1 MNQNAKQLSIKPIIQ
16 NDDFAIFCTDDLEDI
31 KDELLSQLSF
41 AKMKLLKF
49 FGLNTFPKVSIYL
62 FDKNVNFKSLP
73 SLDNYSSLMIN
84 HSYKVK
90 SISKIKGVLCHELTH
105 IVYRQIWEGHYQCP
119 IWLDEGLALFF
130 SGEKDHITADFKRFK
145 SWYLERIVASSKTI
159 PELEFLN
166 KRGTN
171 FGEFIDGKF
180 NTYNGYDISF
190 ILVYYLMKQCD
201 TFSEILYDKLSVEK
215 LNEHILE
222 ECIAFFNRLF
232 HVADIKEFFMDIE
245 TPYELM
251 DYLDKNVVYG
261 WLDRQEIFHGDVGE
275 DFRENYRTGSLEQ
288 ILQSKVGTCIEQAK
302 LIKTFFDKIGLESKI
317 FCRRKYEDKET
328 PKEETKMHCFVL
340 FSRNN
345 KWYHFEHSNVAA
357 RGIHEYSTLEEAL
370 QAENSKR
377 HPSDVRVL
385 TEIPDIPSGLSFEE
399 FNCYVNSFD
408 PYDMPPKIRTI

>member
-1 MNQNAKQLSIKPIIQ
+1 MSQNTAQLPIEPIIQ
-16 NDDFAIFCTDDLEDI
+16 NDEFAIFCTGDLEDI
-31 KDELLSQLSF
+31 KDELLNQLSF
-41 AKMKLLKF
+41 TKMKLLKF
-49 FGLNTFPKVSIYL
+49 FGLNTFPKVNIYL
-62 FDKNVNFKSLP
+62 FDKNVFFKSLP
-73 SLDNYSSLMIN
+73 SFDSYSSPMIN

-105 IVYRQIWEGHYQCP
+105 LVYRQIWEDYYQSP

-130 SGEKDHITADFKRFK
+130 SGEKDHITTDFKRFK

-159 PELEFLN
+159 PKMEFLN

-171 FGEFIDGKF
+171 FGEFVDGKS

-190 ILVYYLMKQCD
+190 ILVYYLRKQCD
-201 TFSEILYDKLSVEK
+201 NFSEMLYDERSIEK

-232 HVADIKEFFMDIE
+232 RVDDIKEFFMDIE

-317 FCRRKYEDKET
+317 FCRRKYEDEET
-328 PKEETKMHCFVL
+328 PKEKTKMHCFVL
-340 FSRNN
+340 FSRDD

-408 PYDMPPKIRTI
+408 PYDMPPKISTI